1 MKLIISILAV
11 FSIQAFA
18 FDSVGPQLNFPNDS
32 EWAIGMISIACNVK
46 FTKKEGVVG
55 TIEKANGG
63 VVYRA
68 YYNGEEVL
76 AAKAKNTSIFA
87 KKTCLN

>member
-11 FSIQAFA
+11 FSIQSFA

-32 EWAIGMISIACNVK
+32 EWAIGMISMACNVK
-46 FTKKEGVVG
+46 FTKKDVVG

-63 VVYRA
+63 VIYRA
-68 YYNGEEVL
+68 YYKGEEVL
-76 AAKAKNTSIFA
+76 AAKAKNTSVFA
-87 KKTCLN
+87 KKACLN